1 MDQLSPFKCF
11 RNTRK
16 RPEWC
21 ASHNK
26 EYLME
31 EAFDITAR
39 KKKSHR
45 KILDQEPV
53 SPPMIDTFVRS
64 HRKDAVFPLGC
75 LGHSLVSIYTFACG
89 WAIKFHLQSSVLE
102 KQLSSKVMRNEMS
115 RKQQAEEKSLPLSVR
130 FQWKHL
136 THPN

>member
-39 KKKSHR
+39 KKKKSHR
-45 KILDQEPV
+45 KIVDQEPV
-53 SPPMIDTFVRS
+53 SLPMRHLRTLSEEGLCVSPGMCRTFS
-64 HRKDAVFPLGC
+64 SQHLHFC
-75 LGHSLVSIYTFACG
+75 LWL
-89 WAIKFHLQSSVLE
+89 AIKFHLQSSMLE
-102 KQLSSKVMRNEMS
+102 KQVSSKVTRNEMS
-115 RKQQAEEKSLPLSVR
+115 RKQQAAEKSLPLSER

-136 THPN
+136 THAN

>member
-39 KKKSHR
+39 KKK
-45 KILDQEPV
+45 
-53 SPPMIDTFVRS
+53 
-64 HRKDAVFPLGC
+64 
-75 LGHSLVSIYTFACG
+75 
-89 WAIKFHLQSSVLE
+89 
-102 KQLSSKVMRNEMS
+102 N
-115 RKQQAEEKSLPLSVR
+115 
-130 FQWKHL
+130 L
-136 THPN
+136 TGKL

>member
-39 KKKSHR
+39 KKKIS
-45 KILDQEPV
+45 QENCRPGACFPAYET
-53 SPPMIDTFVRS
+53 PPYTVRG
-64 HRKDAVFPLGC
+64 RTQCFPWD
-75 LGHSLVSIYTFACG
+75 V
-89 WAIKFHLQSSVLE
+89 
-102 KQLSSKVMRNEMS
+102 
-115 RKQQAEEKSLPLSVR
+115 
-130 FQWKHL
+130 
-136 THPN
+136 